1 MKHRKRHKRSHRR
14 NYSHWIPA
22 YSNPRRSRLGSG
34 IRFRQLSAKLASRRY
49 KTGSRKGQRYTT
61 DPRALA
67 AWIGRKK
74 YGKKRF
80 QKMAATGLRRAVRR
94 AHGHRPRRHAF
105 GYARRAAANPSN
117 KEKASIIAKLKRI
130 KPLPSWTTLVKK
142 YGRDGARAKVFLWEA
157 RNNRLLR
164 KLSPRR
170 IGKRHRTRRSRR

>member
-1 MKHRKRHKRSHRR
+1 MKHRKHKRSRRR

-80 QKMAATGLRRAVRR
+80 QKMAATGLRRAIRR
-94 AHGHRPRRHAF
+94 AHGHRPHRHAF
-105 GYARRAAANPSN
+105 VHVRRIAAN
-117 KEKASIIAKLKRI
+117 KRRH
-130 KPLPSWTTLVKK
+130 
-142 YGRDGARAKVFLWEA
+142 G
-157 RNNRLLR
+157 
-164 KLSPRR
+164 
-170 IGKRHRTRRSRR
+170 HRTRSKFTRRACRAWKRASNPRRRSHRR